1 MDSAEM
7 LNFLI
12 ELFAEYRDSNL
23 KELALLS
30 LKRSNFTYVL
40 GEISNITRSFDPNF
54 TVFDDRED
62 YIVKHNSYSFN
73 ADNSSISVST
83 DIQTQTPDTFSLVAN
98 FEDAI
103 LQSDMFSGLNV
114 TNFSKQSN
122 KEGDRYQT
130 SLSLAFEFN
139 QL

>member
-1 MDSAEM
+1 
-7 LNFLI
+7 
-12 ELFAEYRDSNL
+12 
-23 KELALLS
+23 LALLS